1 MITKLST
8 LVIGIIE
15 RIIDKLGR
23 MGSWFT
29 LVMVLVMV
37 LIVLLRYLFQ
47 VGSIAL
53 QETITYLN
61 ALIFTFGVAYTLKE
75 DAHVRVDVAYN
86 RFSERTR
93 ALIDMVGSL
102 ILLPLTTGFIF
113 WSGWDYVAVSWQI
126 REGSAES
133 SGLPF
138 VYILKS
144 AILVIPLLML
154 IQGVAEFLK
163 SSNTLR
169 KA

>member
-1 MITKLST
+1 MTTKLPI
-8 LVIGIIE
+8 LVIGAIE
-15 RIIDKLGR
+15 RGIDKLGR

-29 LVMVLVMV
+29 LVMVMVMV

-53 QETITYLN
+53 QEAITYLN

-75 DAHVRVDVAYN
+75 DGHIRVDVAYH
-86 RFSERTR
+86 RFSERTK

-102 ILLPLTTGFIF
+102 ILLPLTTGFIL
-113 WSGWDYVAVSWQI
+113 WSSWDYVAVSWQI

-144 AILVIPLLML
+144 AILIIPLLML
-154 IQGVAEFLK
+154 IQGVADFLK
-163 SSNTLR
+163 SCNKLR

>member
-1 MITKLST
+1 MTTKLPI
-8 LVIGIIE
+8 LVIGAIE
-15 RIIDKLGR
+15 RGIDKLGR

-29 LVMVLVMV
+29 LVMVMVMV

-53 QETITYLN
+53 QESITYLN

-75 DAHVRVDVAYN
+75 DGHVRVDVAYH
-86 RFSERTR
+86 RFSERTK

-102 ILLPLTTGFIF
+102 ILLPLTTGFIL
-113 WSGWDYVAVSWQI
+113 WSSWDYVAVSWQI

-144 AILVIPLLML
+144 AILIIPLLML
-154 IQGVAEFLK
+154 IQGVADFLK
-163 SSNTLR
+163 SCNKLH